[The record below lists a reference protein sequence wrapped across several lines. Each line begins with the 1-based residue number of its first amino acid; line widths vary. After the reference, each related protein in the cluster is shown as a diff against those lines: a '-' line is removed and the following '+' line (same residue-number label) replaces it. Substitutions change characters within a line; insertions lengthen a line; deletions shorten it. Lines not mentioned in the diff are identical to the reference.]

1 MKVFN
6 KKGFAALA
14 AAALLAAACGGGSS
28 TSKELII
35 GISLPLSGS
44 ALASAGPAQKGA
56 ELAVSEVTLEGG
68 YTLKTIALDHAVNGA
83 HDPAQAAAD
92 MTTLVGNAQVIGVVG
107 PFNSGSAK
115 AQIPVSSAAGLL

>member
-68 YTLKTIALDHAVNGA
+68 YTLKTIALDHAVNGLGGE
-83 HDPAQAAAD
+83 DDVVAQ
-92 MTTLVGNAQVIGVVG
+92 G
-107 PFNSGSAK
+107 
-115 AQIPVSSAAGLL
+115 AAGRKVGHDGGGAKDSDGDGD